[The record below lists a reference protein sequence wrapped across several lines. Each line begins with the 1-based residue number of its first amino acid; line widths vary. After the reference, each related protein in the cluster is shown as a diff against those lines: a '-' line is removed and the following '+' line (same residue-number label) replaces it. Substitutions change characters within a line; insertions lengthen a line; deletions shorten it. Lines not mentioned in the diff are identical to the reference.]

1 MAQIFHHSANTLA
14 RVSLLCVIV
23 LPALL
28 ILSGSAISRSPWNT
42 KVGIAKDQ
50 PVPFSHEHHAVE
62 LGIDCRYCHTSVE
75 KEPYANVPPTATC
88 YTCHSQVWTNS
99 PLLEPVR
106 YSVESGTPLRWNQ
119 LHSVPDFVYFNHA
132 VHINRGVNCNVCHGA
147 IQKEMITYK
156 GKPFFMAWCL
166 NCHRNP
172 EEFIGEQADVWA
184 LYDKYQRYQPGDKEL
199 PETLNIPGEEPE
211 KMTPEQRTI
220 FERMKAQTL
229 TPEQHALADGMD
241 YTRTQ
246 EELSKGKER
255 LLKYKVKTEQLTDC
269 WICHR

>member
-1 MAQIFHHSANTLA
+1 MAQVFHRSANTLA
-14 RVSLLCVIV
+14 NVSLLFLIV
-23 LPALL
+23 VPALL
-28 ILSGSAISRSPWNT
+28 ILGGSAVSRSSWNT
-42 KVGIAKDQ
+42 KVGIPKDQ

-62 LGIDCRYCHTSVE
+62 LGIDCRYCHNAVE
-75 KEPYANVPPTATC
+75 KAAYSNVPPTATC

-132 VHINRGVNCNVCHGA
+132 VHINRGLNCNVCHGP

-172 EEFIGEQADVWA
+172 EEFVGERADVWG
-184 LYDKYQRYQPGDKEL
+184 LYEKYQRYQPGDKDL
-199 PETLNIPGEEPE
+199 PEYMEVPE
-211 KMTPEQRTI
+211 ANRLTDEQ
-220 FERMKAQTL
+220 K
-229 TPEQHALADGMD
+229 ALADGAD
-241 YTRTQ
+241 YTRS
-246 EELSKGKER
+246 EDEVLRGKKR
-255 LLKYKVKTEQLTDC
+255 LVDYKVKTEQLTDC